1 MLQRFF
7 RWSVRSWKHQFST
20 VSGGIDAAKG
30 LASDSLHDRRQEII
44 QDLLAGKTPI
54 FTCECRY
61 VDPPVDGGPAIA
73 ALTKNSVLVVW
84 KRDIGGNSS
93 RVMPLRSITSVKSG
107 KWNLEISTINGES
120 VRPVSF
126 GSPAIGQLASEINK
140 LIS

>member
-1 MLQRFF
+1 MPPKDWPVIPFM
-7 RWSVRSWKHQFST
+7 
-20 VSGGIDAAKG
+20 IAAKKSSMICWP
-30 LASDSLHDRRQEII
+30 AKRQSS
-44 QDLLAGKTPI
+44 
-54 FTCECRY
+54 
-61 VDPPVDGGPAIA
+61 PAIA

-93 RVMPLRSITSVKSG
+93 RIMPLRSITSVKSG